1 MTDDAGTMSIDFMAG
16 FTIFILVFIW
26 VATMVPSL
34 FIGLNTYTV
43 DYDAVAYRTAV
54 ILVEDPGAADPA
66 VTGPWEIQPDK
77 RDVIRFGLARSKE
90 TPNILDERKVERFF
104 CSTAFSYPED
114 YQQRVIFGDY
124 PYRFNISYRV
134 IGEDQIHSVGDIIP
148 DGYGYIRRD
157 VKIRVE
163 SNATIDEIMINARNY
178 KNSENASWN
187 HFSIQL
193 NNTELLSGEVRNP
206 IYQINYYSDRIIVN
220 ITDIDT
226 TRASYLPLPAVGL
239 SPGSNLTAINFYQR
253 AYGSTTLSS
262 WPSMKKYYQNLT
274 YIDGNTSSVQ
284 PPFDVRKNISLV
296 FEPGFFSTMDPTAT
310 MFINLTFG
318 MYPPQQFLNNT
329 GTAPFSYNYSA
340 ESVTQP
346 SLKDAVL
353 EVAVW

>member
-54 ILVEDPGAADPA
+54 ILVEDPGAANPA

-104 CSTAFSYPED
+104 CSTVFSYPED

-134 IGEDQIHSVGDIIP
+134 IGEDQIRSVGDIIP
-148 DGYGYIRRD
+148 DGHGYIRRD
-157 VKIRVE
+157 VKIREE
-163 SNATIDEIMINARNY
+163 SNATIDETMINARNY
-178 KNSENASWN
+178 KNSDNASWN

-193 NNTELLSGEVRNP
+193 NNTELLNGEVRNP
-206 IYQINYYSDRIIVN
+206 AYQINYYSDRIIVN
-220 ITDIDT
+220 ITDIEKI
-226 TRASYLPLPAVGL
+226 RYKEMGSPVGKI
-239 SPGSNLTAINFYQR
+239 NLTTINFYQR

-262 WPSMKKYYQNLT
+262 WPSIKKYYQNLT
-274 YIDGNTSSVQ
+274 YIDGNTSPVQ
-284 PPFDVRKNISLV
+284 PPFDVEKNVSLI

-318 MYPPQQFLNNT
+318 MDPPQPFLNNT

>member
-1 MTDDAGTMSIDFMAG
+1 MTTDAGTMSIDFMAG

-34 FIGLNTYTV
+34 FIGLNAYTV

-66 VTGPWEIQPDK
+66 VTGPWEVQPDK

-104 CSTAFSYPED
+104 CSTVFSYPED

-134 IGEDQIHSVGDIIP
+134 IGEDQIRSVGDIIP
-148 DGYGYIRRD
+148 DGHGYIRRD
-157 VKIRVE
+157 VKIREE
-163 SNATIDEIMINARNY
+163 SNATIGKTMIEARDYN
-178 KNSENASWN
+178 NSEEVSWN

-193 NNTELLSGEVRNP
+193 NNTELLNGDVRNP
-206 IYQINYYSDRIIVN
+206 AYQINYYSDRIIVN
-220 ITDIDT
+220 ITDINT
-226 TRASYLPLPAVGL
+226 TRYNDPYPTVEKINL
-239 SPGSNLTAINFYQR
+239 SGINFYQR

-262 WPSMKKYYQNLT
+262 WPPMKKYYQNLT
-274 YIDGNTSSVQ
+274 YIDGNTSPVL
-284 PPFDVRKNISLV
+284 PPFDIERNVSLI
-296 FEPGFFSTMDPTAT
+296 FEPGFFSTMDPSAT
-310 MFINLTFG
+310 MFINMTFG

-329 GTAPFSYNYSA
+329 GTTPFSYNYSA

-346 SLKDAVL
+346 FLKDAVL